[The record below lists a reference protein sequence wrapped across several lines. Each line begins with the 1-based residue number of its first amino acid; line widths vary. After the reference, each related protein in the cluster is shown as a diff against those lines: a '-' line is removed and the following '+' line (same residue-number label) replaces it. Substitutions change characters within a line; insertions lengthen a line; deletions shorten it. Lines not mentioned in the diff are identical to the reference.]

1 MDNDNLTSYS
11 ARLTKTRKQQLQ
23 SIIDELNEQRE
34 PNEPKKTLKYIHE
47 YFISSYKNEPNF
59 NLKIRLLDLENEIK
73 EIRELIETQEIILT
87 KKENELK
94 EIQSQLN
101 NESLDNYN
109 KKETKQVNL
118 TPKLEKAV
126 NNLIGTCKQRN
137 INNFDKIPIEMFTAV
152 SGSFEV
158 KKTDLIRYVKNNFES
173 LINEIA

>member
-1 MDNDNLTSYS
+1 MNNDNLTSYS

-34 PNEPKKTLKYIHE
+34 ANEPKKTLKYVHE

-59 NLKIRLLDLENEIK
+59 NLKIRLLELENEIK
-73 EIRELIETQEIILT
+73 EIKESIEIQEIILT

-101 NESLDNYN
+101 NKSLDNYN

-126 NNLIGTCKQRN
+126 NSLISNCKQRS
-137 INNFDKIPIEMFTAV
+137 INNFEQIPKEMFTAIA
-152 SGSFEV
+152 GSFEV
-158 KKTDLIRYVKNNFES
+158 KKTDLIRYVKSNFEN
-173 LINEIA
+173 LINENQ

>member
-1 MDNDNLTSYS
+1 MNDDNLTSYS
-11 ARLTKTRKQQLQ
+11 ARLTKTRKHQLQ
-23 SIIDELNEQRE
+23 SIIDEYNEQRE
-34 PNEPKKTLKYIHE
+34 PNEPKKTLKYVHE

-73 EIRELIETQEIILT
+73 EIKESIEIQEIILT

-101 NESLDNYN
+101 NKSLDNYN
-109 KKETKQVNL
+109 EKETKQVNL

-126 NNLIGTCKQRN
+126 NSLINNCKQRS
-137 INNFDKIPIEMFTAV
+137 INNFEKIPKEMFTAI

-158 KKTDLIRYVKNNFES
+158 KKTDLIRYVKSNFEN
-173 LINEIA
+173 LINENQ

>member
-1 MDNDNLTSYS
+1 MDNDNFTSYS

-23 SIIDELNEQRE
+23 NIIDELNEQRE
-34 PNEPKKTLKYIHE
+34 PNEPKKTLKYVHE

-73 EIRELIETQEIILT
+73 EIRELIEIQEIILT

-101 NESLDNYN
+101 NKSLDNYN
-109 KKETKQVNL
+109 KQTTQTNL
-118 TPKLEKAV
+118 TPRLEKAV

-137 INNFDKIPIEMFTAV
+137 INNFDQIPIEMFTAV

-158 KKTDLIRYVKNNFES
+158 KTTDLIRYVKNNFES
-173 LINEIA
+173 LINEIE